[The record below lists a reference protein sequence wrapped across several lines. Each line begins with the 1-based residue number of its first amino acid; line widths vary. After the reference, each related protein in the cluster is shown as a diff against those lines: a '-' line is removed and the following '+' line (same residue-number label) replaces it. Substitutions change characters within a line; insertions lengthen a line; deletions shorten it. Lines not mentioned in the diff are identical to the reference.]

1 MGIRL
6 KIKTA
11 AALYTQAE
19 ANVLLQ
25 EIQRENPAIHEY
37 ILNAGLQNFFRS
49 RTEHARFDIIS
60 NQAIESWNKITR
72 PWRELPRLA
81 YMLKVEAKVAS
92 IFSKRLQ
99 QINAAPQADIRNT
112 ALVPKV
118 SEQITASMEESNH
131 YEALQIQPNIFRV
144 YVPGSSTSWEVNLSE
159 KHGKCT
165 CGRMWEKWITCVH
178 AIVAIRRFRTHGI
191 TDFVHPS
198 YFLSS
203 WEQCYSIPLRA
214 ADTNNLEPTNC
225 LPPLIKRVRGRPKGS
240 RNKSQREVEDMLQR
254 VRHCRN
260 CGAPGHTAAQC
271 GENAPARV
279 IDAGGALVDPQTGF
293 VHI

>member
-1 MGIRL
+1 MAQDPELDLSLINAMGDRDKGMDAAGVAQIGMLNWSSCITHFTNNIGTQFKGCGLGIRL

-81 YMLKVEAKVAS
+81 YLLKVEEKVAS

-99 QINAAPQADIRNT
+99 QINAAQQADIRDT

-118 SEQITASMEESNH
+118 SEQTTASMEESNH
-131 YEALQIQPNIFRV
+131 YEALQIQPSILGFMF
-144 YVPGSSTSWEVNLSE
+144 PSLQAL
-159 KHGKCT
+159 
-165 CGRMWEKWITCVH
+165 GR
-178 AIVAIRRFRTHGI
+178 
-191 TDFVHPS
+191 
-198 YFLSS
+198 
-203 WEQCYSIPLRA
+203 
-214 ADTNNLEPTNC
+214 
-225 LPPLIKRVRGRPKGS
+225 
-240 RNKSQREVEDMLQR
+240 
-254 VRHCRN
+254 
-260 CGAPGHTAAQC
+260 
-271 GENAPARV
+271 
-279 IDAGGALVDPQTGF
+279 
-293 VHI
+293 